1 MWQEERKILITDKR
15 KRIFIRDKQKWL
27 VQKSNSHWTIV
38 CVAIVIEII
47 ETNSRGRFY
56 KNTK

>member
-38 CVAIVIEII
+38 CVASDG
-47 ETNSRGRFY
+47 NNQFY
-56 KNTK
+56 WFRSN